1 MGNISCP
8 DAGIN
13 HVVLLYG
20 YNQTHWF
27 IKNSW
32 GTGWGDKGHAYIL
45 NTKNC
50 KIDKWV
56 DIMQVNFPTPMPAPI
71 PPTPQGTVNYV
82 IQLIDF
88 FEDGWNNNILAI
100 RQNGVTVATF
110 GGAFTS
116 GGAYGPENALLTS
129 NVLAQ
134 VVIHQLGTWT

>member
-56 DIMQVNFPTPMPAPI
+56 DIMQVNFPTPMP
-71 PPTPQGTVNYV
+71 
-82 IQLIDF
+82 
-88 FEDGWNNNILAI
+88 
-100 RQNGVTVATF
+100 
-110 GGAFTS
+110 
-116 GGAYGPENALLTS
+116 
-129 NVLAQ
+129 
-134 VVIHQLGTWT
+134 VVV